1 MSIQHVVYAQVQF
14 LGVAGLELETAAQI
28 QPDVGGHLVVV
39 HRREV
44 VQGVLLSEEGNRRVF
59 ARGNGLPM
67 AGLECE

>member
-1 MSIQHVVYAQVQF
+1 MAIQHVVDAKVQF
-14 LGVAGLELETAAQI
+14 LGVAGLELETAAQVQSDI
-28 QPDVGGHLVVV
+28 RWHLIVV